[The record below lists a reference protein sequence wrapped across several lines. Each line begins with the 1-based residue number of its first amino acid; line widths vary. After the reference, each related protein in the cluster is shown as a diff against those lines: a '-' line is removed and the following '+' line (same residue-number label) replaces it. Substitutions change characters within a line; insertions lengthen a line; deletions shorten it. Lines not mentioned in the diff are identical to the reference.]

1 MSYFASSTTS
11 TLDVKSLPGMLS
23 FHSAYITTG
32 SFNPGTGQ
40 CNLFLAIEPTSSQ
53 VTYKLGLKGVD
64 GNLLK
69 NPSFRSD
76 DVGSVYS
83 ALETTLTVMAANNK
97 HPQSIK
103 TKWTKQKKLLRGAWP
118 LKMRHNSKREFGVG
132 LFLNAAA
139 GQEQW
144 GLAELAGAP
153 RDRAKGD
160 VLGGEQARSRS
171 AKLAD

>member
-1 MSYFASSTTS
+1 MRGALFAFSVLFAAGSVMASESPLPASALSSDDRSAAERLRMSYFASSTTS

-97 HPQSIK
+97 EQRRAY
-103 TKWTKQKKLLRGAWP
+103 TGARG
-118 LKMRHNSKREFGVG
+118 
-132 LFLNAAA
+132 
-139 GQEQW
+139 
-144 GLAELAGAP
+144 
-153 RDRAKGD
+153 
-160 VLGGEQARSRS
+160 
-171 AKLAD
+171 

>member
-1 MSYFASSTTS
+1 MRAALFAFSVLFAAGSVMASESPLPASALSSDDRSAAERLRMSYFASSTTS

-83 ALETTLTVMAANNK
+83 ALETTLTVMAAANNK
-97 HPQSIK
+97 EQRRAYSGA
-103 TKWTKQKKLLRGAWP
+103 RG
-118 LKMRHNSKREFGVG
+118 
-132 LFLNAAA
+132 
-139 GQEQW
+139 
-144 GLAELAGAP
+144 
-153 RDRAKGD
+153 
-160 VLGGEQARSRS
+160 
-171 AKLAD
+171 

>member
-1 MSYFASSTTS
+1 MRGALFAFSVLFAAGSVMASESPLPASALSSDDRSAAERLRMSYFASSTTS

-97 HPQSIK
+97 EQRRAYS
-103 TKWTKQKKLLRGAWP
+103 GA
-118 LKMRHNSKREFGVG
+118 HG
-132 LFLNAAA
+132 
-139 GQEQW
+139 
-144 GLAELAGAP
+144 
-153 RDRAKGD
+153 
-160 VLGGEQARSRS
+160 
-171 AKLAD
+171 